1 MPSSKPRIVVIGYG
15 MAGRIIH
22 APLIQAC
29 PDLELAGIVST
40 RPDAVHADWPGM
52 TVIPDI
58 DTTLEDPTIDAVVIA
73 TPNEHHGGQAIAALN
88 AGKHVVIDKPFA
100 TSFSQAIA
108 IADAARANNRLV
120 QAFQNRRWDTHIL
133 TARHLLQ
140 KKSFGDISDVTL
152 RYDRLRAIVPG
163 RWSDEDR
170 PGSGLWFNLGSHVAD
185 QAVHLFG
192 TPRTVYADFQA
203 QRPGA
208 KTIDY
213 FNVILG
219 YGRFRVV
226 LHSCVISP
234 APGPV
239 IEIQGPAG
247 AFVKW
252 GEDSQEDGLK
262 VRAVPG
268 GPGWGADTNPGI
280 FTPADGETRGTPQ
293 TADSVPGDYPAF
305 YSGLAA
311 AIATG
316 APPPVPLDETLTVM
330 KLLDLAI
337 ESAATG
343 RRLDLNP

>member
-1 MPSSKPRIVVIGYG
+1 MPNPKPRIVVIGYG

-22 APLIQAC
+22 APLIKAC
-29 PDLELAGIVST
+29 TSLELAGIVSS
-40 RPDAVHADWPGM
+40 RPDAVHADWPDVA
-52 TVIPDI
+52 VIPD
-58 DTTLEDPTIDAVVIA
+58 LETALNDPTIDAVVIA
-73 TPNEHHGGQAIAALN
+73 TPNEHHAEQAIAALN

-100 TSFSQAIA
+100 TSLSQAQA
-108 IADAARANNRLV
+108 IADAARASNRIA

-133 TARHLLQ
+133 TARDLLQ
-140 KKSFGDISDVTL
+140 KKCFGDVSDVAL

-170 PGSGLWFNLGSHVAD
+170 PGSGLWFNLGSHLAD

-192 TPRTVYADFQA
+192 RPLTVYADFQA

-219 YGRFRVV
+219 YGAFRVV

-239 IEIQGPAG
+239 IEIQGPKG

-262 VRAVPG
+262 LQVTPG
-268 GPGWGADTNPGI
+268 SADWGVDGNPGT
-280 FTPADGETRGTPQ
+280 FTPAEGETRGTPVIVP
-293 TADSVPGDYPAF
+293 SLPGDYPAF

-311 AIATG
+311 AIARGT
-316 APPPVPLDETLTVM
+316 APPVPLDETLIAM
-330 KLLDLAI
+330 AILELAI

-343 RRLDLNP
+343 RRLELKA

>member
-1 MPSSKPRIVVIGYG
+1 MPNPKPRVVVIGYG

-22 APLIQAC
+22 APLIKAC
-29 PDLELAGIVST
+29 AGLELAGIVSS
-40 RPDAVHADWPGM
+40 RPDAVHADWPDV
-52 TVIPDI
+52 TVIPD
-58 DTTLEDPTIDAVVIA
+58 LETALGDSTIDAVVIA
-73 TPNEHHGGQAIAALN
+73 TPNEHHARQAIAALD

-100 TSFSQAIA
+100 TSLPEARA
-108 IADAARANNRLV
+108 IADAARANNRIV

-133 TARHLLQ
+133 TARDLLHNTR
-140 KKSFGDISDVTL
+140 FGDISDVAL

-170 PGSGLWFNLGSHVAD
+170 PGSGLWFNLGSHLVD

-192 TPRTVYADFQA
+192 RPLTVYADFQA

-219 YGRFRVV
+219 YRAFRVV

-239 IEIQGPAG
+239 VEIQGTHG

-252 GEDSQEDGLK
+252 GEDTQEDGLK
-262 VRAVPG
+262 LRVTPG
-268 GPGWGADTNPGI
+268 SPGWGADANPGT
-280 FTPADGETRGTPQ
+280 FTPAEGETRGPPV
-293 TADSVPGDYPAF
+293 SVPSLPGDYPAF
-305 YSGLAA
+305 YSSLAA

-316 APPPVPLDETLTVM
+316 APVPVPLDETLAVM
-330 KLLDLAI
+330 AILDLAI
-337 ESAATG
+337 ESAAAG
-343 RRLDLNP
+343 RRLELNL

>member
-1 MPSSKPRIVVIGYG
+1 MPNPKPRIVVIGYG

-22 APLIQAC
+22 APLITAC
-29 PDLELAGIVST
+29 PALDLAGIVSS
-40 RPDAVHADWPGM
+40 RPDAVLADWPDV
-52 TVIPDI
+52 TVIPDL
-58 DTTLEDPTIDAVVIA
+58 DTVLKDPTIDAVVIA
-73 TPNEHHGGQAIAALN
+73 TPNEHHGAQAIAALN

-100 TSFSQAIA
+100 TSRAEARA
-108 IADAARANNRLV
+108 IADAAKSNSRIV

-133 TARHLLQ
+133 TARDLLQ
-140 KKSFGDISDVTL
+140 KKSFGDVSDVAL

-170 PGSGLWFNLGSHVAD
+170 PGSGLWFNLGSHLAD

-192 TPRTVYADFQA
+192 KPLTVYADFQA

-219 YGRFRVV
+219 YDRFRVT

-239 IEIQGPAG
+239 IEIQGSRG

-268 GPGWGADTNPGI
+268 RPGWGADPHPGT
-280 FTPADGETRGTPQ
+280 FTPAEGETRGTPV
-293 TADSVPGDYPAF
+293 TVAGLPGDYPAF
-305 YSGLAA
+305 YAGLAA

-316 APPPVPLDETLTVM
+316 APAPVPLDETLIVM
-330 KLLDLAI
+330 DILDLAI

-343 RRLDLNP
+343 RRLELNT

>member
-1 MPSSKPRIVVIGYG
+1 MPNPKPRIVVIGYG

-22 APLIQAC
+22 APLIKAC
-29 PDLELAGIVST
+29 PGLELAGIVSS
-40 RPDAVHADWPGM
+40 RPDAVHADWPDVA
-52 TVIPDI
+52 VIPDL
-58 DTTLEDPTIDAVVIA
+58 DTALDDPTIDAVVIA
-73 TPNEHHGGQAIAALN
+73 TPNEHHADQAIAALN

-100 TSFSQAIA
+100 TSLSQARA
-108 IADAARANNRLV
+108 IADAAKVNNRIV

-133 TARHLLQ
+133 TARDLLQ

-170 PGSGLWFNLGSHVAD
+170 PGSGLWFNLGSHLAD

-192 TPRTVYADFQA
+192 TPSTVYADFQA

-219 YGRFRVV
+219 YGRYRVV

-239 IEIQGPAG
+239 IEIQGACG

-262 VRAVPG
+262 LRVVPG
-268 GPGWGADTNPGI
+268 SPGWGVDTNPGT
-280 FTPADGETRGTPQ
+280 FTPAEGETRGPPVTVE
-293 TADSVPGDYPAF
+293 SLPGNYPAF

-311 AIATG
+311 AIAAG
-316 APPPVPLDETLTVM
+316 APPPVPLDETLVTM
-330 KLLDLAI
+330 AILDLAI

-343 RRLDLNP
+343 RRLEFKA